1 MPPKCS
7 VCIHAKRADVDR
19 MLLGGSASLRDIAKQ
34 FGVTAASLNRHR
46 NNHLP
51 ARMAEVA
58 ERNVEADIRTAI
70 DVVAQLKAINGA
82 SLNIL
87 KEART
92 AKDGSL
98 ALQAID
104 RIQKQIELQAKL
116 IDLINDGDTVNIVI
130 SPEWVQVRTLIIAAL
145 QPYPEA
151 RQSVTTALQSV
162 EGGKSRAAA

>member
-1 MPPKCS
+1 GDSGCSPARMVGEYLRDVEHLTWRGGLTMPPKCS

-70 DVVAQLKAINGA
+70 DVVAQLKAING
-82 SLNIL
+82 
-87 KEART
+87 
-92 AKDGSL
+92 
-98 ALQAID
+98 
-104 RIQKQIELQAKL
+104 
-116 IDLINDGDTVNIVI
+116 V
-130 SPEWVQVRTLIIAAL
+130 TL
-145 QPYPEA
+145 
-151 RQSVTTALQSV
+151 
-162 EGGKSRAAA
+162 